1 MKNENLKEECSA
13 FLSAM
18 SESITAFL
26 RKISEEE
33 EQQKTLAEFQPSE
46 VVAVGG
52 HEMIVLE
59 QMDSATALICKDC
72 FEDESA
78 FGAEN
83 NNYAKSI
90 VDCLCVD
97 FANRLAETVGAE
109 NILEHDVDLTPL
121 TGVKDY
127 GSIPRHA
134 SLLTLARYQKYID
147 VLDNHKPNCWWW
159 LATAIATE
167 RHEND
172 RWALCVSPS
181 GFIGNGHCINSD
193 RGVRPFCILKSDIFV
208 SR

>member
-26 RKISEEE
+26 WKISGEE
-33 EQQKTLAEFQPSE
+33 EQQKTLAEFQPGE
-46 VVAVGG
+46 IVTIAD

-59 QMDSATALICKDC
+59 QMDVATALIRKDC

-78 FGAEN
+78 FGSEN
-83 NNYAKSI
+83 NNYAESI

-97 FANRLAETVGAE
+97 FANRLAETIGTE
-109 NILEHDVDLTPL
+109 NILEHDVKLTAL

-127 GSIPRHA
+127 GSIRRYA

-147 VLDNHKPNCWWW
+147 VLDQHKPDSWWW
-159 LATAIATE
+159 LATANATK
-167 RHEND
+167 RHGNEKL
-172 RWALCVSPS
+172 ALCVSPS
-181 GFIGNGHCINSD
+181 GIINGGLYNFVN
-193 RGVRPFCILKSDIFV
+193 GVRPFCILKSDIFV
-208 SR
+208 SG